1 MSNAPPSQCAIRR
14 GGVATGKDLNVT
26 IPGLDGRRKRWRRDP
41 APYLYPIHEELGKI
55 SISSSS
61 PTPKSRQAN
70 ASSVLFH
77 LIMPLDSE
85 QRVKHT
91 RSSRA
96 CRRCRR
102 LRTRC
107 INDGDQTPC
116 QSCQRTGQ
124 DCIYLR
130 RGEPDQDREF
140 RQPRIAAS
148 VRGHRSTGGTPS
160 TPSLAQDINERG
172 SRPETTSESSIPT
185 GWDQLPPFD
194 DLLEGISIFTTSFF
208 QLGFVPKT
216 LFFER
221 LRKDPFS
228 VNVFLLF
235 SILSIS
241 ARFTPSL
248 VKRYGGAS
256 NATDLFLSRAT
267 ALVPEQ
273 MYIPTLEA
281 TQGFFLMS
289 IAEWGKGDKHR
300 SSMHMSTAVTMAGIL
315 RLHREETYRL
325 TENATAEEVVYAEA
339 ARRTFWMLESYNN
352 LLSGLSSLVMFS
364 YGDISTLLPCS
375 EHEFA
380 FGEITVSR
388 AALEGTWPA
397 LTDPS
402 LVHCTNR
409 SLFATLLQTH
419 SLWGR
424 VARIVSPDVEHSQAQ
439 SRISHEA
446 YTALST
452 ALSSFEQKTPPLHHW
467 SVWNLRG
474 FKAEGLDLAYFSTVM
489 VLRLSNIVLRRRYLH
504 DHPGCLGA
512 SVTTE
517 LFQDM
522 LVLHEQIDAFFD
534 FRSPDQGFP
543 AMIVFC
549 VYVCGSMANHLHQ
562 EPHVCPSIAPRAE
575 EILQKSL
582 TGLGQLQD
590 AWPLAREWNSA
601 LCRAT
606 AGVSHSV
613 DPSRSDRGNDLFIS
627 EEGVS
632 HSPGGVMRFND
643 PFPTDTMLLEFETH
657 GWNDIFGVG
666 STDDIL

>member
-1 MSNAPPSQCAIRR
+1 MPS
-14 GGVATGKDLNVT
+14 D
-26 IPGLDGRRKRWRRDP
+26 
-41 APYLYPIHEELGKI
+41 
-55 SISSSS
+55 ISS
-61 PTPKSRQAN
+61 PSRERPA
-70 ASSVLFH
+70 
-77 LIMPLDSE
+77 
-85 QRVKHT
+85 KYT

-102 LRTRC
+102 LRTKC
-107 INDGDQTPC
+107 INDGGQTPC
-116 QSCQRTGQ
+116 ESCRQTGQ
-124 DCIYLR
+124 ECIFLR
-130 RGEPDQDREF
+130 RGEPNRDREF
-140 RQPRIAAS
+140 RRPRIFS
-148 VRGHRSTGGTPS
+148 VARLRQSSGS
-160 TPSLAQDINERG
+160 TPSPSSLVHEDPSHHVHQSI
-172 SRPETTSESSIPT
+172 SILPENIAEPIP
-185 GWDQLPPFD
+185 GPPSPAEWDHLPPFD
-194 DLLEGISIFTTSFF
+194 ELIRGIHIFTTSFF

-221 LRKDPFS
+221 LRKDPLS

-248 VKRYGGAS
+248 VVRYGGAS
-256 NATDLFLSRAT
+256 NATELFLRQAT

-281 TQGFFLMS
+281 TQGFFLMG

-300 SSMHMSTAVTMAGIL
+300 SSMHMGIAVNMAGLL

-325 TENATAEEVVYAEA
+325 PGDATAEEIVYAEA

-352 LLSGLSSLVMFS
+352 LLSGLSSLVTFS

-380 FGEITVSR
+380 FGGITGGR
-388 AALEGTWPA
+388 AALEGTLPA
-397 LTDPS
+397 LNDPS
-402 LVHCTNR
+402 LVHCPSR

-419 SLWGR
+419 NLWGR
-424 VARIVSPDVEHSQAQ
+424 VARIVSPDTGTGQENPSQT
-439 SRISHEA
+439 RISHEA
-446 YTALST
+446 YTTLAH
-452 ALSSFEQKTPPLHHW
+452 ALSSFEEKTPAQHHW
-467 SVWNLRG
+467 SIWNLRG

-504 DHPGCLGA
+504 DCHHESQSQSTSQSNSQSLG
-512 SVTTE
+512 VDTTTTD
-517 LFQDM
+517 LFKNM

-562 EPHVCPSIAPRAE
+562 EPSVCPAIAPRAE
-575 EILQKSL
+575 EILRKSL

-601 LCRAT
+601 LCRASSAT
-606 AGVSHSV
+606 DTRQKLV
-613 DPSRSDRGNDLFIS
+613 DPSSSRSESGGHELFGS
-627 EEGVS
+627 GSGDETRDGGG
-632 HSPGGVMRFND
+632 HSPAGVMRLND
-643 PFPTDTMLLEFETH
+643 PFPTDVMLLEFEAY
-657 GWNDIFGVG
+657 GWDDIFTGGVG
-666 STDDIL
+666 GDQII